1 EAGVMPRTSHCVLD
15 HDALGE
21 RSAVMGTN
29 SADREVLVA
38 SACEEDAFFSH
49 MAGNHAPVG
58 KVVDRNAERKVWP
71 GCVWLRRA
79 HHVPQRGPSPAL
91 RRAYWQA
98 ERQSR
103 SPGKPRPIRVSA
115 QWPHLL
121 CCAACE

>member
-1 EAGVMPRTSHCVLD
+1 MRFMILIRATKDSEAGVMPRTSHCVLD

-71 GCVWLRRA
+71 GCVWQRRA
-79 HHVPQRGPSPAL
+79 HHVP
-91 RRAYWQA
+91 
-98 ERQSR
+98 R
-103 SPGKPRPIRVSA
+103 S
-115 QWPHLL
+115 
-121 CCAACE
+121 E